1 MYNNQTKMSWTSELK
16 EERIGD
22 FEDRLTEIIQ
32 SEQQREKRLL
42 KKEHSL
48 RDIQDYNNICN
59 YPKLETTKFP
69 SIGKWLN
76 KL

>member
-32 SEQQREKRLL
+32 SEQ
-42 KKEHSL
+42 
-48 RDIQDYNNICN
+48 
-59 YPKLETTKFP
+59 
-69 SIGKWLN
+69 
-76 KL
+76 